1 MIGSNKN
8 FVCNRCVLRKRGI
21 ILVYSALLA
30 IASLII
36 GLIANSLN
44 VFEKKRS
51 FGAQAFGWTVI
62 ALSLF
67 ALLGFASALFSSSKD
82 LRDGIAI
89 GIHTGGKKDYRGLH
103 YFTRNEKKKLQ

>member
-1 MIGSNKN
+1 MI
-8 FVCNRCVLRKRGI
+8 L
-21 ILVYSALLA
+21 LYSALLA

-36 GLIANSLN
+36 GLVANLLN
-44 VFEKKRS
+44 LFEKKRS
-51 FGAQAFGWTVI
+51 FGAQLFGWTVI

-67 ALLGFASALFSSSKD
+67 AILGFVSALLSSSKD

-89 GIHTGGKKDYRGLH
+89 GIRTGGKKDYQGLH